1 MPSPGLFSFSDG
13 FTYPILIQLTL
24 FYPMFSY
31 VLLSHR
37 SLFFSNE
44 IQKEYID
51 PDKRG
56 TGKELGRVE
65 KGETEI
71 RIYYMKKKSIFKGT

>member
-31 VLLSHR
+31 ENR

-56 TGKELGRVE
+56 SGKELGRVE